1 MRDGETEETGAVL
14 VAFGHGIATIGD
26 HNYTVLDFVEKW
38 FSRYELKN
46 GDQVDI
52 TWRPG
57 TTEKTRD
64 QRQLTSIKP
73 HGRVTGT
80 GTGAKKPSNKTVEKE
95 LVGVFRSSDGVNATI
110 FVNGADRKYCLTKEK
125 ANEITEVAANQ
136 EIQFVVDKNNFL
148 LRYDLGQVLGEAA
161 PPPAPPGPAPKPEI
175 AGRSDNHVQSI
186 TESEAQ
192 AGEARSGDRVTSPSL
207 ALAKPVR
214 LMLGGTISLEGYEN
228 IKCELEGEVSTPAD
242 REALIRYWDET
253 LAMLGRQDPM
263 VRERVD
269 RYRKHVITGA
279 VS

>member
-1 MRDGETEETGAVL
+1 MRDGETEETAAVL

-38 FSRYELKN
+38 FSRYELKK

-57 TTEKTRD
+57 RTQETKDLRE
-64 QRQLTSIKP
+64 LTSIKP
-73 HGRVTGT
+73 HGRVTG
-80 GTGAKKPSNKTVEKE
+80 GMKKNGGKIVEKE

-110 FVNGADRKYCLTKEK
+110 FVNGADRKYCLTKAK
-125 ANEITEVAANQ
+125 AEEITEVAANQ
-136 EIQFVVDKNNFL
+136 EIQFVVDQNNYV
-148 LRYDLGQVLGEAA
+148 LRYSLGKVLGEAA
-161 PPPAPPGPAPKPEI
+161 PPPAPPGPAPAPTTTATPEKEP
-175 AGRSDNHVQSI
+175 VP
-186 TESEAQ
+186 AQ
-192 AGEARSGDRVTSPSL
+192 GTARTTSPQTL
-207 ALAKPVR
+207 PKPAK
-214 LMLGGTISLEGYEN
+214 LILGGTISLEGYEN